1 MTRTAAAEINELRA
15 QRRANR
21 RKMATAS
28 PEVRELCQ
36 RLDDVLAALIYKLE
50 RA

>member
-1 MTRTAAAEINELRA
+1 MLTLAAART

-28 PEVRELCQ
+28 PAMLELCE
-36 RLDDVLAALIYKLE
+36 RLDQVLAALIFKLQ
-50 RA
+50 RP

>member
-1 MTRTAAAEINELRA
+1 MTRTAAAEVSELRA

-28 PEVRELCQ
+28 PAMLELCQ
-36 RLDDVLAALIYKLE
+36 RLDEVLAALIYKLE